1 MRPCGC
7 PFLSSGRVPCA
18 RNAHRKSRK
27 RENHTEV
34 QIPIDFPRRPPLCR
48 PPVFYIPC
56 HFCSFRSFCVRPC
69 GCPFLSPG
77 RVPAPG
83 THTEKAEKRKTTQ
96 NTTSHGLHLSIA
108 TLQSIGVNNAVS
120 FLLFPLFL
128 CAFLRSASNAKHA
141 HSLFLTLPRSP
152 TEGDPVHPVRAPL
165 FFSVP

>member
-83 THTEKAEKRKTTQ
+83 THTEKAEKGKTTQ
-96 NTTSHGLHLSIA
+96 NKITNRLHPSPSYCSLSDHLI
-108 TLQSIGVNNAVS
+108 LCHFYS
-120 FLLFPLFL
+120 FRSF
-128 CAFLRSASNAKHA
+128 CVRSCSSASWTGPPSRNHVMLL
-141 HSLFLTLPRSP
+141 SRNTLR
-152 TEGDPVHPVRAPL
+152 
-165 FFSVP
+165 

>member
-1 MRPCGC
+1 MTVRFRYF
-7 PFLSSGRVPCA
+7 FLTCA

-27 RENHTEV
+27 KENHTEYHLPWTSPAV
-34 QIPIDFPRRPPLCR
+34 RYFVVHC
-48 PPVFYIPC
+48 YN
-56 HFCSFRSFCVRPC
+56 SFRVISVFSALSVCDLAVVPFRVLT
-69 GCPFLSPG
+69 GCQ
-77 RVPAPG
+77 APG

-141 HSLFLTLPRSP
+141 RSLFLTLPRSP